1 MAIIPALAIKNME
14 DKDLSKGLRALTV
27 ECERVE
33 VLAVLNGKG
42 DTMVKLQ
49 YIGQMK
55 WSKKYGIDSRMW
67 NVVSPRLPEYDYSS
81 GGLPTLTTEGLK
93 QRGLI

>member
-1 MAIIPALAIKNME
+1 ME

-27 ECERVE
+27 EAERIE

-42 DTMVKLQ
+42 ATMLKLQ
-49 YIGQMK
+49 YIGKMK
-55 WSKKYGIDSRMW
+55 WADKYGIDSRMW